1 MNEILKKLADAGL
14 APDMIEK
21 LQTGLGETF
30 ESTLLSGG
38 LKAAAEK
45 VGIDTTN
52 LPEIDFTNMAE
63 AAKEFMGTDVDGD
76 GKTGIMEAVDN
87 LKEVATNTD
96 MAAVKEF
103 AEQNASGI
111 FAKIKAF
118 FGGNP

>member
-1 MNEILKKLADAGL
+1 MNEILKKLSDAGI

-21 LQTGLGETF
+21 LQTGLGDTF
-30 ESTLLSGG
+30 ESTLLSGW

-45 VGIDTTN
+45 VGIDTAN

-76 GKTGIMEAVDN
+76 GQTGVMEAVDN
-87 LKEVATNTD
+87 LKEVAANTD
-96 MAAVKEF
+96 IAAVKEF
-103 AEQNASGI
+103 AEQHASGI

-118 FGGNP
+118 FGGNA